1 MSCDPKYRNNEKYV
15 FFLLL
20 VKELKMIK
28 QCKSTYLR
36 QATHLPGLS
45 KKDILNATYENLSR
59 ANRTFEVFKTMR
71 GTSMYYEESK
81 KNLFAM
87 LRQLGCPNL
96 FFTMSMAEFKWDEL
110 LKEILETVY
119 RRKFSDEEVAAL
131 NQTERNRLIAE
142 NYLQTTLHFQK
153 RTEKIFNLM
162 KNKNFFTSSPN
173 HQYHV
178 ENYYFRIEFQ
188 ARGQYFIHILYY
200 IGDIFHYPN
209 LRYKFLEIKTRGFR
223 SRNQRKKKS
232 NSAEL

>member
-131 NQTERNRLIAE
+131 NQTERNLKIL
-142 NYLQTTLHFQK
+142 NKFVK
-153 RTEKIFNLM
+153 RF
-162 KNKNFFTSSPN
+162 
-173 HQYHV
+173 
-178 ENYYFRIEFQ
+178 
-188 ARGQYFIHILYY
+188 
-200 IGDIFHYPN
+200 
-209 LRYKFLEIKTRGFR
+209 
-223 SRNQRKKKS
+223 KS
-232 NSAEL
+232 YAK